1 MTRPALVRLLVLQT
15 VLLVLVGWA
24 AVYFA
29 RDEFLL
35 ATAPADDD
43 DAASAPLPDDGEGT
57 PVVRLSAAAQRNV
70 GLALAVP
77 ARATLPAAAPEL
89 AAFVLDAQPLAELH
103 GRLQAARHEAEAAR
117 AVAQASAA
125 ERRRVQGLYDDDRN
139 ASQRALEAAQAQA
152 AADAARER
160 AAQAQWA
167 ALREGARA
175 TWGPSVAAWLEAPD
189 GGALPRLAAGR
200 EALLRVALR
209 GDGPAPGAALW
220 NPRPGRPAPARALPL
235 GAAAL
240 ADAPGGSRTLLFHVS
255 ATGLAPGQR
264 LAARVDGGAS
274 EAGVLLPA
282 SALVWHAGQPW
293 VYVRESELE
302 EQEAPAREA
311 DGPRASAPAAAA
323 AQASASRPP
332 ASAATAGAGSG
343 SAAAGGAIA
352 RAESRGAGAAS
363 GAVGT
368 AGGAVGTAGGAVG
381 TAGGVRPAHAGA
393 AVAKEHPDARDP
405 RGEGRDAG
413 RDDDDDERPAGKP
426 RAAASAAGGA
436 ASGSAPG
443 GARTAP
449 PGAAPRAATPAAD
462 DDDAARRGAAPSG
475 AAAAAPAARAGDRP
489 AAAGAADASE
499 EGAFR
504 RRAVPQAR
512 RVGEQWFVP
521 GFEEDDPVVV
531 RGAQVL
537 LSEELKYQIRNEND
551 D

>member
-43 DAASAPLPDDGEGT
+43 APSAPLPDDGEGT

-152 AADAARER
+152 GADAARER

-175 TWGPSVAAWLEAPD
+175 TWGPAVAAWLETPD

-209 GDGPAPGAALW
+209 VDGPAPDAALW
-220 NPRPGRPAPARALPL
+220 ITLPGRPAPARARPL

-240 ADAPGGSRTLLFHVS
+240 PDAPGGSRTLLYHLS

-264 LAARVDGGAS
+264 LAARTDGGAS

-302 EQEAPAREA
+302 AQEAPAHEGQ
-311 DGPRASAPAAAA
+311 GPPGSGPARAAAEPTA
-323 AQASASRPP
+323 VRPP
-332 ASAATAGAGSG
+332 ASAAAAGSG
-343 SAAAGGAIA
+343 GAGGAIA
-352 RAESRGAGAAS
+352 RADSGGAGTASGSVGAAS
-363 GAVGT
+363 GA
-368 AGGAVGTAGGAVG
+368 
-381 TAGGVRPAHAGA
+381 RPAGPGAAAGA
-393 AVAKEHPDARDP
+393 EEHPNAPGP
-405 RGEGRDAG
+405 RAQGRAGE

-426 RAAASAAGGA
+426 RGAAA
-436 ASGSAPG
+436 

-449 PGAAPRAATPAAD
+449 PGAVPRAGAPVAD
-462 DDDAARRGAAPSG
+462 DDDAARRGAASSG
-475 AAAAAPAARAGDRP
+475 SAASAPAPRASDRP
-489 AAAGAADASE
+489 AAAGAAEASE

-521 GFEEDDPVVV
+521 GFEEDDPIVV